1 VRRLS
6 RTLLLVVLLILVPA
20 IVVALDYF
28 EDVAEAN
35 GLFPSHFNVGSAAR
49 WVSLVSIIPQ
59 RALGLASKTGYAGI
73 FLLMLLEAAAL
84 PIPSEIV
91 LPFAGYLVSQG
102 TLSFWPVVIFS
113 TIAALMGSFID
124 YYLGLRL
131 GSGLLAGN
139 SRLPFVNPDHLS
151 RVKSWFERYG
161 GVAVALF
168 RLMPGARVLISFPAG
183 AYRMS
188 RPKFAV
194 YTLAGCLPW
203 NIALVLLGWQ
213 LGSLWGAV
221 VGVFT
226 YVNIVAYSLIIIFLL
241 WIAGKF
247 TQRRTLRNETR

>member
-1 VRRLS
+1 VRRLP
-6 RTLLLVVLLILVPA
+6 RTLLIILLILVPA
-20 IVVALDYF
+20 VVVALDYF
-28 EDVAEAN
+28 EDLAEAR
-35 GLFPSHFNVGSAAR
+35 GIFPSDFSVMSAGR
-49 WVSLVSIIPQ
+49 LVFLISIIPQ

-102 TLSFWPVVIFS
+102 TLSFWPVVFFS
-113 TIAALMGSFID
+113 TIAALIGSLID

-139 SRLPFVNPDHLS
+139 SRLPFVNPDHLGK
-151 RVKSWFERYG
+151 VKSWFERYG

-168 RLMPGARVLISFPAG
+168 RLMPAARVLISFPAG

-188 RPKFAV
+188 RLKFAV

-203 NIALVLLGWQ
+203 NIGLVLLGWQ
-213 LGSLWGAV
+213 LGSLWSAV
-221 VGVFT
+221 VGAFT

-247 TQRRTLRNETR
+247 THRRSLTIEKP